1 MITKKGDITQG
12 TKNILVISTES
23 IFNFGLDFIERACVK
38 GFDTMVILW
47 FR

>member
-1 MITKKGDITQG
+1 MITKGDITQR

-23 IFNFGLDFIERACVK
+23 ILNLGQDFIERGEK
-38 GFDTMVILW
+38 GVDTMVILR